1 MRNEENNNEEINL
14 NEQIDSKEE
23 MSKNEQINK
32 KEEKNK
38 NEQIE
43 NKAEKSQNEQ
53 GEQKQEVNKNQQKD
67 NENIDKKEIQ
77 KEIENIKKEKSYSKN
92 VEKEENTETSK
103 TIKETE
109 NNAKKSKIKKE
120 KEKESLGK
128 RIFKV
133 ISRIVVVGILLAI
146 VAFALLYASRY
157 YRDDSIKDRTN
168 LVLNSNNVTAK
179 LKEKIIIEDD
189 IIYLSMKDIKNFLDY
204 YIYEEKET
212 EQIITTSDKNIAAIG
227 FKDKRMTVNGTR
239 EKIDATAIKRDSNIY
254 LPIAELSDVY
264 EIEVKYIDETNT
276 LTIDSLSRAL
286 EKATVTNKSS
296 IKSHTKIF
304 SRTIDKVEETEEVII
319 IKELDNGWTKV
330 RTQRGKIGFIQTDK
344 LKDFK
349 QVREA
354 EEEEKQIEGKINMF
368 WDYYSEYAS
377 APDRTGQKIQGIN
390 VVSPTF
396 FYINEQGE
404 FTEKVGIA
412 GQKYIQWAKGNGY
425 KVWAMLSNDI
435 AGIKVTSNILN
446 NYENRQELIEKIVE
460 ACKKYKLDGINIDF
474 EFMYEKDKDVFS
486 RFIIELT
493 PRMKDIGVVTS
504 VDVTAPD
511 GSPNWSLCYDRYVLG
526 KIADY
531 LVFMGYDQYGTSSKS
546 AGTTAGYD
554 WIDLALK
561 KFTTTY
567 EVDSEKII
575 LAMPLYTRIWTET
588 LDGSVSSKVVNMK
601 NIESNIP
608 EGVQKVW
615 QDDVKQYYV
624 EFKAGSTTKKMW
636 IEDEKSIKEK
646 VSLVSQYNLAGVS
659 CWVKDREID
668 TIWKVIDEELNNSD
682 TTKEND

>member
-1 MRNEENNNEEINL
+1 MKNEENNNEDINL
-14 NEQIDSKEE
+14 ND
-23 MSKNEQINK
+23 NQIN
-32 KEEKNK
+32 EKRDK
-38 NEQIE
+38 VE
-43 NKAEKSQNEQ
+43 N
-53 GEQKQEVNKNQQKD
+53 QEGN
-67 NENIDKKEIQ
+67 
-77 KEIENIKKEKSYSKN
+77 IENIEIKDEKENNATNNVQTEEGKSKREN
-92 VEKEENTETSK
+92 KEENKEITKKIEEEKIDHKEAK
-103 TIKETE
+103 T
-109 NNAKKSKIKKE
+109 KKE
-120 KEKESLGK
+120 KEKTSLGK
-128 RIFKV
+128 RIFK
-133 ISRIVVVGILLAI
+133 IIRRIVVVGILLAVVI
-146 VAFALLYASRY
+146 FALLYASRY

-204 YIYEEKET
+204 YIYEEEET
-212 EQIITTSDKNIAAIG
+212 EQIITTSDKKIAAIG
-227 FKDKRMTVNGTR
+227 FKDKRMTINGTR
-239 EKIDATAIKRDSNIY
+239 EKIKATAIKEDDNVY
-254 LPIAELSDVY
+254 LPISELSDVY
-264 EIEVKYIDETNT
+264 EIEVKYIDETDT

-286 EKATVTNKSS
+286 EKATVTKKSS
-296 IKSHTKIF
+296 IKSHTKTF
-304 SRTIDKVEETEEVII
+304 SRTVDKVQESEEVII
-319 IKELDNGWTKV
+319 IRKLENGWTKV
-330 RTQRGKIGFIQTDK
+330 RTQKGKIGFIQTSK
-344 LKDFK
+344 LEEFK

-354 EEEEKQIEGKINMF
+354 KEEKKQVEGKINMF

-404 FTEKVGIA
+404 FTEKVGEA
-412 GQKYIQWAKGNGY
+412 GEKYIQWAKGNGY

-446 NYENRQELIEKIVE
+446 SYENRQELIEKIVT

-493 PRMKDIGVVTS
+493 PRMKDMGVVTS

-554 WIDLALK
+554 WVELALK

-575 LAMPLYTRIWTET
+575 LAMPLYTRIWTEAT
-588 LDGSVSSKVVNMK
+588 DGSVSSKVVNMK

-608 EGVQKVW
+608 EGTQKVW

-624 EFKAGSTTKKMW
+624 EFKSGSTTKKMW
-636 IEDEKSIKEK
+636 IEDEKSIEAK

-659 CWVKDREID
+659 CWVKDRETD
-668 TIWKVIDEELNNSD
+668 TIWKVIDEGLKNSE
-682 TTKEND
+682 KEND